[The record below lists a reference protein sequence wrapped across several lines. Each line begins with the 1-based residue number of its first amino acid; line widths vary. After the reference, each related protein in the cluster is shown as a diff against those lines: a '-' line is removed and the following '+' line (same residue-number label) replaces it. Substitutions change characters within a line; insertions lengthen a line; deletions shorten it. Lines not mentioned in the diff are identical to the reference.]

1 LSTALSAPRVVVR
14 EWWILRALG
23 AAALE
28 KRDEVAG
35 RNEVMTLAR
44 PHVFDH
50 GTEGALAAVA
60 GSDAH
65 DVQIVHP
72 LTVTGRR
79 PFSVRWA
86 SLGIAQL

>member
-1 LSTALSAPRVVVR
+1 
-14 EWWILRALG
+14 
-23 AAALE
+23 
-28 KRDEVAG
+28 
-35 RNEVMTLAR
+35 
-44 PHVFDH
+44 VFDH